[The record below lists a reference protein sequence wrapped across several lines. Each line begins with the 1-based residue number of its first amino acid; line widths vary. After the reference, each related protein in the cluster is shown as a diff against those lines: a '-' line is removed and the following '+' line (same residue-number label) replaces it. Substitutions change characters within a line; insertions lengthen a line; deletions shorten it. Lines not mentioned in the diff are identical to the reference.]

1 MSLHPLAQL
10 GQVALALG
18 LGAALGL
25 LFDVLRVPRR
35 HARRAFLRAVLDAV
49 FCLAVGLTVFAFG
62 MAAGSG
68 QVRLFMF
75 LAIAAGWTGYFAWVS
90 GQVLPPLEQFSRR
103 CAQKTRQFAAPGQKF
118 AKKVWI
124 FAKKRFQN
132 RRRCFRIDCIT
143 GSRYDPGG
151 GSADCEIQKGKHLYN
166 AGHRGADGVRAH
178 QPVCGAP
185 ADPAASGSRG
195 DAAAAGVRD
204 DPVQRRAAVSDRP
217 QRGRRHDR
225 PSRATTARRGRARA
239 RRRRPT
245 RAIPTRPPEDDEE
258 RGVFVPAICP
268 DVSVAT
274 LSASPQGEPSGSPTG
289 RVPPG
294 VGRPRSAPGNTGPVM
309 TDLPR
314 RLDAASPRR
323 GGSARS
329 ARPSALLVPVPGR

>member
-25 LFDVLRVPRR
+25 LFDMLRVPRR

-143 GSRYDPGG
+143 GSRYDPGEVLQTVKFKKA
-151 GSADCEIQKGKHLYN
+151 SIFTTLVIAVLMVYALISLFVV
-166 AGHRGADGVRAH
+166 HRQTRQLQD
-178 QPVCGAP
+178 
-185 ADPAASGSRG
+185 
-195 DAAAAGVRD
+195 
-204 DPVQRRAAVSDRP
+204 RAATLQQQVSEMTQANAELQYQID
-217 QRGRRHDR
+217 H
-225 PSRATTARRGRARA
+225 S
-239 RRRRPT
+239 
-245 RAIPTRPPEDDEE
+245 EDDDMIE
-258 RGVFVPAICP
+258 
-268 DVSVAT
+268 SVAREK
-274 LSASPQGEPSGSPTG
+274 LGLVKPGEKIFYDTS
-289 RVPPG
+289 
-294 VGRPRSAPGNTGPVM
+294 
-309 TDLPR
+309 D
-314 RLDAASPRR
+314 
-323 GGSARS
+323 
-329 ARPSALLVPVPGR
+329 

>member
-25 LFDVLRVPRR
+25 LFDVLRVPHR

-178 QPVCGAP
+178 
-185 ADPAASGSRG
+185 
-195 DAAAAGVRD
+195 
-204 DPVQRRAAVSDRP
+204 
-217 QRGRRHDR
+217 
-225 PSRATTARRGRARA
+225 
-239 RRRRPT
+239 
-245 RAIPTRPPEDDEE
+245 
-258 RGVFVPAICP
+258 
-268 DVSVAT
+268 
-274 LSASPQGEPSGSPTG
+274 
-289 RVPPG
+289 
-294 VGRPRSAPGNTGPVM
+294 
-309 TDLPR
+309 
-314 RLDAASPRR
+314 
-323 GGSARS
+323 
-329 ARPSALLVPVPGR
+329 

>member
-49 FCLAVGLTVFAFG
+49 FCLAVGLVVFAFG

-195 DAAAAGVRD
+195 DAAAAGVRND
-204 DPVQRRAAVSDRP
+204 LGQRRAAISDRP

-225 PSRATTARRGRARA
+225 VGRARK
-239 RRRRPT
+239 
-245 RAIPTRPPEDDEE
+245 
-258 RGVFVPAICP
+258 
-268 DVSVAT
+268 
-274 LSASPQGEPSGSPTG
+274 
-289 RVPPG
+289 
-294 VGRPRSAPGNTGPVM
+294 
-309 TDLPR
+309 
-314 RLDAASPRR
+314 
-323 GGSARS
+323 ARS
-329 ARPSALLVPVPGR
+329 GQAR